1 MMQHAQQIRTKL
13 FTLIMAAVAG
23 AGFATA
29 ATAAGAG
36 AGVNANVDAAAQ
48 VVARDNPQAGGA
60 ADARMSPAGSTNSNA
75 QWQSGAAQGAD
86 RAAGRMNPK
95 GTEMKQSSD
104 TEPEATGKASHKGKY

>member
-1 MMQHAQQIRTKL
+1 
-13 FTLIMAAVAG
+13 MAAVAG

-48 VVARDNPQAGGA
+48 VVARDNPQAGGS
-60 ADARMSPAGSTNSNA
+60 ADARMGPAGSTNSNA

-104 TEPEATGKASHKGKY
+104 TEPEATGFSLCGIAELPTLPSTNSVTSSTAG

>member
-1 MMQHAQQIRTKL
+1 MMQHAQQVRTKL

-36 AGVNANVDAAAQ
+36 VNANVDADTQ
-48 VVARDNPQAGGA
+48 VVARDNAQAGGS
-60 ADARMSPAGSTNSNA
+60 ADARMSPSGNTNSNA

-95 GTEMKQSSD
+95 GAEMKQSSD
-104 TEPEATGKASHKGKY
+104 TEPEATGKAPVKGEY